1 MFTKPDKSK
10 PKTQIDSLVGL
21 GTKIVG
27 DVSFTG
33 GLRVDG
39 EVIGNVK
46 LTSEESSTLVL
57 SETGRIE
64 GEVRVGHLVVN
75 GTIIGP
81 IFSTHSLELQSEA
94 RIKGDVEYKILEI
107 HPGAVVEGRFLPQDT
122 SVKLVELKLK
132 TSAKPEQL

>member
-1 MFTKPDKSK
+1 MFNKQDKSN
-10 PKTQIDSLVGL
+10 PKSQIDSLVGL
-21 GTKIVG
+21 GTKVSG

-39 EVIGNVK
+39 EIIGNVRP
-46 LTSEESSTLVL
+46 TSDESSTLIL

-75 GTIIGP
+75 GTIVGP
-81 IFSTHSLELQSEA
+81 IFSTESLELQSKA
-94 RIKGDVEYKILEI
+94 KIKGDVEYKMLEI

-132 TSAKPEQL
+132 TSTKPQNQ